1 MKYNK
6 NERLAI
12 GKLIYDKKTT
22 IATAA
27 KNYKLNY
34 YTVRDYFREYKAS
47 IDSDK
52 ISCGNLSSV
61 SSDLPLKD
69 YEDMNRDELLEELLK
84 SKINE
89 ARAKKGYIVKGGGA
103 NKKFIPLNSMNSK

>member
-34 YTVRDYFREYKAS
+34 YTVE
-47 IDSDK
+47 
-52 ISCGNLSSV
+52 
-61 SSDLPLKD
+61 
-69 YEDMNRDELLEELLK
+69 
-84 SKINE
+84 
-89 ARAKKGYIVKGGGA
+89 
-103 NKKFIPLNSMNSK
+103 